1 MVTLS
6 EFLNAEYSSEDYLSI
21 NYFYLQWD
29 YSLKYISLKRR
40 TLDNFAR
47 IQNLNP
53 EDYKNKRLLLKAI
66 LDEFKHKLDDIELAK
81 EKETIQESNVEL

>member
-6 EFLNAEYSSEDYLSI
+6 EFLNAEYSSEVYLSI

-29 YSLKYISLKRR
+29 YSRKYISLKRS
-40 TLDNFAR
+40 TLDNFAI

-53 EDYKNKRLLLKAI
+53 KDYKNKRLLLKAI
-66 LDEFKHKLDDIELAK
+66 LDEFKHKLDDIELKK
-81 EKETIQESNVEL
+81 EPKNETVVS

>member
-1 MVTLS
+1 MDELS
-6 EFLNAEYSSEDYLSI
+6 DYLKEEYSSEGYLRQS
-21 NYFYLQWD
+21 YFYLQW
-29 YSLKYISLKRR
+29 YYICKYITLKLI
-40 TLDNFAR
+40 TLDNFDR

-81 EKETIQESNVEL
+81 ETIHESSNDD

>member
-6 EFLNAEYSSEDYLSI
+6 EFLNAEYSSEGYLRQS
-21 NYFYLQWD
+21 YFYLQWD
-29 YSLKYISLKRR
+29 YSCKYITLKRR
-40 TLDNFAR
+40 ILDNYAR
-47 IQNLNP
+47 IHNLNP

-81 EKETIQESNVEL
+81 ETIHESSNDD